1 MKLTAKGRYAVMA
14 MADLAAQ
21 GEGVRSSLTDI
32 SERQGIST
40 TFLEQLFNKLRRA
53 ELVKS
58 VRGAKGGY
66 ILNVPAETL
75 TLDHIIY
82 AVNEDIKAHGCTP
95 DDRLGCT
102 GRTSRCL
109 THNLWGALENHIEH
123 FLASVTVQDVVEGR
137 LPALA
142 VRTQEMEAAE

>member
-21 GEGVRSSLTDI
+21 GEGVRSSLAEI
-32 SERQGIST
+32 NARQGIST

-53 ELVKS
+53 ELVQS
-58 VRGAKGGY
+58 VRGANGGY

-75 TLDHIIY
+75 TLDRIIH
-82 AVNEDIKAHGCTP
+82 AVNENIKAHGCTP

-109 THNLWGALENHIEH
+109 THNLWGALESHIEQ
-123 FLASVTVQDVVEGR
+123 FLASVTVQDVVDGR
-137 LPALA
+137 LPVLT
-142 VRTQEMEAAE
+142 VKTHLVEAAE

>member
-21 GEGVRSSLTDI
+21 GEGVRSSLADI
-32 SERQGIST
+32 NTRQGISL
-40 TFLEQLFNKLRRA
+40 TFLEQLFNKLRKA

-66 ILNVPAETL
+66 LLNVPAESL
-75 TLDHIIY
+75 TLDRIIH

-109 THNLWGALENHIEH
+109 THNLWGALESHIEQ

-137 LPALA
+137 LPVLA
-142 VRTQEMEAAE
+142 VRTQELEVAE

>member
-1 MKLTAKGRYAVMA
+1 MA

-21 GEGVRSSLTDI
+21 GKGMRASLADI

-66 ILNVPAETL
+66 ILNVPAENL
-75 TLDHIIY
+75 ALDRIIY

-109 THNLWGALENHIEH
+109 THNLWGALESHIED
-123 FLASVTVQDVVEGR
+123 FLASVTLQDVIDGR
-137 LPALA
+137 LPVLA
-142 VRTQEMEAAE
+142 VKTQELEAAE